1 MSRTERRFAGA
12 CWPAI
17 AVLAAVLHGGAGAS
31 AADGALRDSF
41 HDGSQRRGPALE
53 AMRGGRYMMGALPGT
68 LGYLLEAVPHP
79 VELAPFAI
87 ERVPV
92 SNAEYAAFLNDAV
105 SPAQRAEYVVL
116 VAAPGLRV
124 VGGGTRVDAVAG
136 HERAPVTGVSWAG
149 ARAYARWLSRVTGHD
164 YALPSEAQWEY
175 AARVAARDRAI
186 AGMPGAVWEWTD
198 DCFDPRFYLHAP
210 THDPRLIDARCATPV
225 IRGGPLQDEGGR
237 SSATRRADW
246 FAGGATTIGFRLART
261 LDASAARAGAG
272 PPTPLEP
279 PPHAAQRGE
288 RGLEIVLDPPR
299 EPLPLAYAAIFELSD
314 GAHAVPLAFAGP
326 TRIGGLPPGPLVV
339 RFNTPVAD
347 GGFAREVVIPE
358 RGIARLR
365 LDARDLVPVRRAAPL
380 LGVLRRSDGTPLAGA
395 TIVYDAYPRRVETRS
410 SANGTFAVAS
420 AQRADA
426 VLFVDAPGTHRVT
439 HMLAV
444 SPDASSGP
452 RVFVVPDQP
461 EEGS

>member
-1 MSRTERRFAGA
+1 MSRTERCFARA
-12 CWPAI
+12 WWPAI

-41 HDGSQRRGPALE
+41 RDGSQRTGPPLE
-53 AMRGGRYMMGALPGT
+53 AMRGGRYVMGALPGT

-87 ERVPV
+87 ERASV

-105 SPAQRAEYVVL
+105 SPAQRAENVDL
-116 VAAPGLRV
+116 DAAPGLRV

-136 HERAPVTGVSWAG
+136 RERAPVTGVSWNG
-149 ARAYARWLSRVTGHD
+149 ARAYAHWLSRATGHD

-175 AARVAARDRAI
+175 AARVAVRDHAI
-186 AGMPGAVWEWTD
+186 TGMPGAVWEWTG

-246 FAGGATTIGFRLART
+246 FAGGATTIGFRLVRA
-261 LDASAARAGAG
+261 LDAQVARAGAG
-272 PPTPLEP
+272 PPPPLVP
-279 PPHAAQRGE
+279 PPHRAQRGE

-339 RFNTPVAD
+339 RFTRRSPTV
-347 GGFAREVVIPE
+347 GSRARSSS
-358 RGIARLR
+358 RSAGSRTCTSTRATWC
-365 LDARDLVPVRRAAPL
+365 RRAAPRRCSACCAVPT
-380 LGVLRRSDGTPLAGA
+380 GRRSPA
-395 TIVYDAYPRRVETRS
+395 RRSCTTRIPNASRRAAARTARSPSRARSAPTRCS
-410 SANGTFAVAS
+410 SST
-420 AQRADA
+420 R
-426 VLFVDAPGTHRVT
+426 P
-439 HMLAV
+439 
-444 SPDASSGP
+444 
-452 RVFVVPDQP
+452 
-461 EEGS
+461 